1 MIDRRKNA
9 LINAKL
15 KAEYEKYTSEFLE
28 EWENAFGEV
37 PPNRINEFGIIDI
50 SRYDTDNG
58 ILVIGRETN
67 GWSNEDYEN
76 GCLFRG
82 WIEEITK
89 NGLPKGKHI
98 SKHPNMW
105 YNIGR
110 WIMLIETP
118 QRSLEELSCEKA
130 SAINAIGSIAFT
142 NINKVR
148 GKEASKKEYHQ
159 LANTSVAVNLMK
171 KEIEIINPKTIVC
184 CGTARF
190 VLPLLKDFSGRVI
203 IMPHSGARKNTIR
216 MLESLKEE
224 LERN

>member
-1 MIDRRKNA
+1 M
-9 LINAKL
+9 
-15 KAEYEKYTSEFLE
+15 SE
-28 EWENAFGEV
+28 
-37 PPNRINEFGIIDI
+37 RIKILTAGII
-50 SRYDTDNG
+50 RENPV
-58 ILVIGRETN
+58 LVLLLGTCPTLAV
-67 GWSNEDYEN
+67 S
-76 GCLFRG
+76 
-82 WIEEITK
+82 T
-89 NGLPKGKHI
+89 
-98 SKHPNMW
+98 
-105 YNIGR
+105 
-110 WIMLIETP
+110 
-118 QRSLEELSCEKA
+118 

-224 LERN
+224 LDRN